1 MNDLMVRQT
10 AGDIVKAYQS
20 AYIKMRDGYLLLAD
34 AEKEMVYA
42 LGRDRNYV
50 DTTLVDRYWSGWNHL
65 NPNETIDKIDRKIK
79 QAVWQRILETLEV
92 QKIASISR
100 YQEIQEQIK
109 EDKLPD
115 VTLESIFE
123 LLDAFLQNASEI
135 QDELLEEI
143 FKMLTPRRSDYKTNS
158 FFSVGKRV
166 ILTGKFHLLD
176 GKGIPGGYKS
186 PLVDA
191 INTSGKNGTG
201 STDYFFFRCYQNNNL
216 HITFL
221 RADLVK
227 ILNRRCHELWLNDGK
242 K

>member
-1 MNDLMVRQT
+1 M
-10 AGDIVKAYQS
+10 
-20 AYIKMRDGYLLLAD
+20 
-34 AEKEMVYA
+34 
-42 LGRDRNYV
+42 
-50 DTTLVDRYWSGWNHL
+50 
-65 NPNETIDKIDRKIK
+65 
-79 QAVWQRILETLEV
+79 ETLEV

-100 YQEIQEQIK
+100 YEEIQEQIK

-166 ILTGKFHLLD
+166 ILTGKIHEYRGGYEAGNYMGEEQQLVALDRAFHLLD

-227 ILNRRCHELWLNDGK
+227 ILNWRCHELWLNDGK
-242 K
+242 KRGKK